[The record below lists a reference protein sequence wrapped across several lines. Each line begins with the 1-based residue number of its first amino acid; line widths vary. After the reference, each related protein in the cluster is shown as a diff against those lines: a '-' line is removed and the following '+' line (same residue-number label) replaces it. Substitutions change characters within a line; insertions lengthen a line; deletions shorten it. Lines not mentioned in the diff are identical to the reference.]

1 MAAKKPVVK
10 KTAPKATAK
19 AKPATK
25 TEKKNTAAKPVKPAA
40 AKSPVVKKAAKP
52 APPKKAAATKAAS
65 QASTAKKVT
74 KVKKVETVKKTVK
87 SEKAAVV
94 KKEVKKVQAAPAQPV
109 KSKAAAP
116 KPVKKETVKEVVKP
130 VPAPV
135 VEKEKKAA
143 PVAKPI
149 VPKQPEPVKPKTVEK
164 PKPTKLRYTREEL
177 NEFKKLILEKQSEAI
192 NNLQTIRDQM
202 LDPSTGE
209 YINENSPYSL
219 HMAEQGTD
227 AMEKEKNY
235 FYAQREQKFL
245 GYLEEALKRIE
256 AGTYGLCKD
265 CIDDPKMLCPTC
277 PLIPKERLEAVPH
290 SQQCVQLKKMQEKP
304 RMMR

>member
-10 KTAPKATAK
+10 KAAPKSTAK
-19 AKPATK
+19 I
-25 TEKKNTAAKPVKPAA
+25 KPVKKADKKTTAVKP
-40 AKSPVVKKAAKP
+40 VKKAAVKAVP
-52 APPKKAAATKAAS
+52 VKKTVKVIAVKKTAVAKAPSKAIKTKH
-65 QASTAKKVT
+65 VT
-74 KVKKVETVKKTVK
+74 KVKKVESVKKTVK
-87 SEKAAVV
+87 QEKVVEVKKAAVAPV
-94 KKEVKKVQAAPAQPV
+94 KVVKTKPEEVKAKT
-109 KSKAAAP
+109 
-116 KPVKKETVKEVVKP
+116 KETIKEIPKVI
-130 VPAPV
+130 
-135 VEKEKKAA
+135 EKAKK
-143 PVAKPI
+143 
-149 VPKQPEPVKPKTVEK
+149 PEPVKVPEKVKIPEKPKAPEKAKVIEK

-177 NEFKKLILEKQSEAI
+177 DEFKKIILEKQSEAI
-192 NNLQTIRDQM
+192 NNLQTLRDQM

-265 CIDDPKMLCPTC
+265 CADDPKMLCPTC

-304 RMMR
+304 RLR